1 MQSLLYIEVNLLCLL
16 ILALVLLKVRMG
28 NDLRNRQFW
37 FSAVLLASIVAFFLD
52 ILWILVTKG
61 SVHVAPLGSFCI
73 NAAYYL
79 MASVGSFC
87 WFVYSEKVQN
97 SRFVASRARIVACAV
112 PLMVSFVLV
121 LSSYWTGWAF
131 SIDADG
137 GYERGSLYYVQFF
150 IVYGYGLVTAAHAL
164 LGSFKKE
171 NFAVRSQYL
180 ALMYFAILPLLFI
193 TLQALA
199 PNVPLTCV
207 GVAVALLWVFLD
219 MQEQK
224 ISLDPLTQL
233 NNRTQLA
240 KHVAQ
245 RMRHRDAG
253 QTLCL
258 YLVDVDHFKA
268 INDTY
273 GHVEGDRALQ
283 RVADALRRCC
293 ADGSGFPARYG
304 GDEFV
309 LVRESA
315 NPCDAKAIGAYLN
328 AELAQGNAGEPTE
341 YSMRVSVGSAAYTE
355 GVRTL
360 QDLVHLADKELYQ
373 VKATRSAS

>member
-16 ILALVLLKVRMG
+16 ILALVLVKVLRG
-28 NDLRNRQFW
+28 NDVRSRQFW
-37 FSAVLLASIVAFFLD
+37 FSGVLLASILASALD
-52 ILWILVTKG
+52 MLWILVSTG
-61 SVHVAPLGSFCI
+61 SMSVSPVGSFGI
-73 NAAYYL
+73 NATYYL
-79 MASVGSFC
+79 MASLGSFC
-87 WFVYSEKVQN
+87 WFVYSERVQT
-97 SRFVASRARIVACAV
+97 SRLVASPARIVVCSA

-121 LSSYWTGWAF
+121 LSSYWTGWAL
-131 SIDADG
+131 SIDAEG
-137 GYERGSLYYVQFF
+137 GYHRGSLYAVQFF

-164 LGSFKKE
+164 VGAFKKE

-180 ALMYFAILPLLFI
+180 SLTYFAVLPLAFI
-193 TLQALA
+193 TLQAFA

-207 GVAVALLWVFLD
+207 GVTVALLWVYLD

-258 YLVDVDHFKA
+258 FIVDVDRFKG
-268 INDTY
+268 INDIY
-273 GHVEGDRALQ
+273 GHVEGDRALV

-293 ADGSGFPARYG
+293 AGGSAFIARYG
-304 GDEFV
+304 GDEFIV
-309 LVRESA
+309 VRDSA
-315 NPCDAKAIGAYLN
+315 RTCDATEMGARLN
-328 AELAQGNAGEPTE
+328 AELARLDEAAGAP
-341 YSMRVSVGSAAYTE
+341 YALHVSVGAAVYRE
-355 GVRTL
+355 GIETL
-360 QDLVHLADKELYQ
+360 QDFIREADRELYEA
-373 VKATRSAS
+373 KAARAA

>member
-16 ILALVLLKVRMG
+16 ILILVLVKVRLG

-37 FSAVLLASIVAFFLD
+37 FSAVLVANIVASSLD
-52 ILWILVTKG
+52 MLWVLVTID
-61 SVHVAPLGSFCI
+61 SVRVTPLGSFAI

-79 MASVGSFC
+79 MASLGSFC
-87 WFVYSEKVQN
+87 WFVYSERVQN
-97 SRFVASRARIVACAV
+97 SPLIATRGRMIACAV
-112 PLMVSFVLV
+112 PLMASFVLV
-121 LSSYWTGWAF
+121 LSSYWTGWAL
-131 SIDADG
+131 SIDANG
-137 GYERGSLYYVQFF
+137 GYHRGSLYFVQFF
-150 IVYGYGLVTAAHAL
+150 IVYGYGLSTAGHAL
-164 LGSFKKE
+164 VGAFKKE

-180 ALMYFAILPLLFI
+180 ALTYFAILPLLFI
-193 TLQALA
+193 TLQAFA

-207 GVAVALLWVFLD
+207 GVAVALLWVYLD

-233 NNRTQLA
+233 NNRSELA

-258 YLVDVDHFKA
+258 YLVDVDSFKA

-273 GHVEGDRALQ
+273 GHVEGDHALL
-283 RVADALRRCC
+283 RIADALRRCC
-293 ADGSGFPARYG
+293 AEGSGFAARYG

-309 LVRESA
+309 FVRDA
-315 NPCDAKAIGAYLN
+315 ATPCDARALEAYLN
-328 AELAQGNAGEPTE
+328 AELAKLGEAERTE
-341 YSMRVSVGSAAYTE
+341 YTMRVSVGAAQYSE
-355 GVRTL
+355 DIRTL
-360 QDLVHLADKELYQ
+360 QDFVHEADKELYQ
-373 VKATRSAS
+373 VKAARVS